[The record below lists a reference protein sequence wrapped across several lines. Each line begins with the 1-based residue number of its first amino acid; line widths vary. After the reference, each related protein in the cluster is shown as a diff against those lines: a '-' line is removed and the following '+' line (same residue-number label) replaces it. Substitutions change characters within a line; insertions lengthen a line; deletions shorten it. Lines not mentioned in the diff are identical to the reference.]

1 MLFDLQRALLKL
13 YNQKKY
19 NELIDSFLPLA
30 FIVSSLLCLLLMKV
44 SNSVWPAFGTFGG
57 IFLFFKYLGYLNGQL
72 IRIYNDITGYLGH
85 LIRLK
90 KNWIEES
97 YTQSNHSYDIAELRY
112 QSDGTAEVSF
122 YKADKL
128 CKIFVRKDD
137 LDFPVDLKLV
147 VEEKVLELSEQQKT
161 RIKQSFDGKA
171 GDWMLTP
178 SVKEALTDYLEHIN
192 SRPSWK
198 KISLK
203 RQLELTDFRYSPDE
217 FLAEVT
223 GVSEADLLPITSY
236 HIVAVSKT
244 KDKKGT
250 EWIN

>member
-13 YNQKKY
+13 YDQKKY
-19 NELIDSFLPLA
+19 NELIASLLPLA
-30 FIVSSLLCLLLMKV
+30 IIALGLLCLLLIKV
-44 SNSVWPAFGTFGG
+44 SHSVWPFIGVFGG
-57 IFLFFKYLGYLNGQL
+57 IFLLFKYRIYLNSQPT
-72 IRIYNDITGYLGH
+72 RIYNDITGYLGE

-90 KNWIEES
+90 ENWMEES
-97 YTQSNHSYDIAELRY
+97 YTQSIHSYDIAELRY

-128 CKIFVRKDD
+128 CKISVHKDD
-137 LDFPVDLKLV
+137 LDFPGDLKLV
-147 VEEKVLELSEQQKT
+147 VEEKILELSDQQKT

-171 GDWMLTP
+171 SDWMLTP
-178 SVKEALTDYLEHIN
+178 NVEEALTDYLEYIN

-203 RQLELTDFRYSPDE
+203 RQLKLTDFRYSPDE

-223 GVSEADLLPITSY
+223 GVSDADFFPKTSY
-236 HIVAVSKT
+236 RIVAVSKT
-244 KDKKGT
+244 NNEGDTG
-250 EWIN
+250 NV